1 MGLAEHQFTYLE
13 HPVVHAVFRVIGT
26 FQRQRQTAARRT
38 GTTGAGHKAAV
49 QVQPLLDAKLML
61 PPSLATGTRPWPGTS
76 SIAWAPDASR
86 RAPSRTTTNTSPALA
101 IPVARLISPPMLILP
116 PLSTWP
122 YTLPRLLTA
131 VTARDAT
138 SISAFSPTQIER
150 SWPAAIGCSQAC
162 GDTLKP
168 PRLTLPPQAFRLPF
182 RVNWPTLRRLMPWP
196 GSTLITAPWPTVRAV
211 VANWAAVDSL
221 EPAVSVRLAPRRWVN
236 TPWVGFSW

>member
-49 QVQPLLDAKLML
+49 QVQAIVGCKTDAAAITGHRH
-61 PPSLATGTRPWPGTS
+61 PALAGNIQHRPVP
-76 SIAWAPDASR
+76 R

-116 PLSTWP
+116 PLRTWA
-122 YTLPRLLTA
+122 YTWPRLLTA

-162 GDTLKP
+162 GDTLRP

-196 GSTLITAPWPTVRAV
+196 GSTLITAP
-211 VANWAAVDSL
+211 
-221 EPAVSVRLAPRRWVN
+221 
-236 TPWVGFSW
+236 